1 MSLLE
6 KIRAIVFR
14 SLNARVLLAMVA
26 ILSLSFLAF
35 RVVYQRIEL
44 KYLNPLFDDFDVLQL
59 KSAQN
64 AYEEDGKKALRE
76 YMTSLDTTFGGHHYF
91 LDASGI
97 DLYSGEN
104 RSVLLPPASAKKSR
118 TQAHETWVI
127 TQQSVDGRYWFVAT
141 GQVSR
146 TRIWTFLPYYFIVL
160 GATGILGWLAWIG
173 IVSPIRKI
181 AATIAVFGQGNLSLR
196 IHSPRKDEVGQLGR
210 SFNQMAERL
219 ERLIVSERKLLAD
232 ISHELRSPLA
242 RLKFAVKLART
253 SEDSKMALDR
263 IERDINRIASLVT
276 EIIEMTSIEDDP
288 AAQKMAAVPFQE
300 VIDEVVRDCSLEAHF
315 HGCSIAVEGVLR
327 HRVTGNRE
335 LLRRAVE
342 NVLRNGI
349 RYSPQDST
357 VRLTLSEY
365 GRKALVEVRDYGPG
379 VPPESLGR
387 IFDPF
392 FRVEEARLATG
403 GGSGL
408 GLSIAKRAV
417 QLHQGN
423 ITAENASPGLR
434 IRIAI
439 PFHTAMVIPFHTA
452 AALNLS

>member
-1 MSLLE
+1 MSLQE
-6 KIRAIVFR
+6 NIRTIAFR

-35 RVVYQRIEL
+35 RFVYQRIEL
-44 KYLNPLFDDFDVLQL
+44 NYLNPLFDDFNELQL
-59 KSAQN
+59 KSGQN
-64 AYEEDGKKALRE
+64 AYEEDGKKALLK

-91 LDASGI
+91 LNASGV
-97 DLYSGEN
+97 DLVSEEN
-104 RSVLLPPASAKKSR
+104 RSALLPPAPASKSR
-118 TQAHETWVI
+118 TKTHETWVI
-127 TQQSVDGRYWFVAT
+127 TQRSVDGKYWFMAT
-141 GQVSR
+141 GQVSQ

-181 AATIAVFGQGNLSLR
+181 AATIAVFGQGHLSLR
-196 IHSPRKDEVGQLGR
+196 IHSRREDEVGQLGR

-219 ERLIVSERKLLAD
+219 ERLIVSERRLLAD

-253 SEDSKMALDR
+253 SEDSKAALDR
-263 IERDINRIASLVT
+263 IELDINRITSLVT
-276 EIIEMTSIEDDP
+276 EIIETTSIEDDP
-288 AAQKMAAVPFQE
+288 AAQSRASVPLQE
-300 VIDEVVRDCSLEAHF
+300 IVDEVVRDCSLEADF
-315 HGCSIAVEGVLR
+315 HGCSIAVEGALTR
-327 HRVTGNRE
+327 PVTGNRE

-342 NVLRNGI
+342 NVLRNGV

-357 VRLTLSEY
+357 IRLTLSED
-365 GRKALVEVRDYGPG
+365 GQNAMIEVRDYGPG
-379 VPPESLGR
+379 VPAESLGR

-392 FRVEEARLATG
+392 FRVEEARVSIG

-417 QLHQGN
+417 QLHSGS
-423 ITAENASPGLR
+423 IEAENASPGLR

-439 PFHTAMVIPFHTA
+439 PFSA
-452 AALNLS
+452 ASPLNLS

>member
-1 MSLLE
+1 MSLRE
-6 KIRAIVFR
+6 KIRTIAFR
-14 SLNARVLLAMVA
+14 SLNACVLLAMVA

-35 RVVYQRIEL
+35 RFVYQHIEL
-44 KYLNPLFDDFDVLQL
+44 KYLNPLFDDFNELQL
-59 KSAQN
+59 KSAQS
-64 AYEEDGKKALRE
+64 AYEEDGKKALHE
-76 YMTSLDTTFGGHHYF
+76 YMTVLDSTFGGHHYF
-91 LDASGI
+91 LNASGVDI
-97 DLYSGEN
+97 VSDEN
-104 RSVLLPPASAKKSR
+104 KSVLLPPAPASKSR
-118 TQAHETWVI
+118 TKAHGTWVI
-127 TQQSVDGRYWFVAT
+127 TQRSVDGRYWFAAT
-141 GQVSR
+141 GQVAR

-196 IHSPRKDEVGQLGR
+196 IHSRREDEVGQLGR

-219 ERLIVSERKLLAD
+219 ERLIVSERRLLAD

-253 SEDSKMALDR
+253 SEDSKAALDR
-263 IERDINRIASLVT
+263 IERDINRITSLVA

-288 AAQKMAAVPFQE
+288 AAQVMASVSFQE
-300 VIDEVVRDCSLEAHF
+300 IIDEVVRDSSLEADF
-315 HGCSIAVEGVLR
+315 HGCSIAVEGALR
-327 HRVTGNRE
+327 RRITGNRE

-349 RYSPQDST
+349 RYSPQNT
-357 VRLTLSEY
+357 TIRLALSESSQN
-365 GRKALVEVRDYGPG
+365 ALVEVRDYGPG
-379 VPPESLGR
+379 APPDSLNR

-392 FRVEEARLATG
+392 FRVEEARVATG

-417 QLHQGN
+417 QLHQGK

-434 IRIAI
+434 IRIMI
-439 PFHTAMVIPFHTA
+439 PFHTPS
-452 AALNLS
+452 ALNHS